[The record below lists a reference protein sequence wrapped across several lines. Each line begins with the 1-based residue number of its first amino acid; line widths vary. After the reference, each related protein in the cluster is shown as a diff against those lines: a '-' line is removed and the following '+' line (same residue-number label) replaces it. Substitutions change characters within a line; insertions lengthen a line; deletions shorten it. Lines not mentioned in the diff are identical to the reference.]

1 MPAVTW
7 ARLIGVFV
15 AALFVQVAIL
25 NQLVIFGVHP
35 ELMVLLPV
43 AGGFIAGPQRGA
55 SIGFVAGLFTD
66 LAVQLPFGLSSLT
79 YVLAGFTAGLIARA
93 SGTSELTAGEA
104 FSCAVLGTA
113 TSALY
118 VLLGTVIGQS
128 GLLSSQT
135 LQALAVVGV
144 AALLLSYPVL
154 KMIRWCVRGSS
165 SSYSVP
171 TGGSA
176 LG

>member
-1 MPAVTW
+1 
-7 ARLIGVFV
+7 
-15 AALFVQVAIL
+15 
-25 NQLVIFGVHP
+25 
-35 ELMVLLPV
+35 
-43 AGGFIAGPQRGA
+43 
-55 SIGFVAGLFTD
+55 LFTD

-79 YVLAGFTAGLIARA
+79 YVLAGFTAGIIARA
-93 SGTSELTAGEA
+93 AGTSELTAGEA

-135 LQALAVVGV
+135 LQALAVIGV
-144 AALLLSYPVL
+144 AALVLSYPVL
-154 KMIRWCVRGSS
+154 RLMTWCVRDAS

-171 TGGSA
+171 SGGSA

>member
-1 MPAVTW
+1 MSAITW
-7 ARLIGVFV
+7 IRLIGVFL
-15 AALFVQVAIL
+15 ASLLVQVAVL
-25 NQLVIFGVHP
+25 DQLVIFGVHP
-35 ELMVLLPV
+35 ELMVLLPI

-93 SGTSELTAGEA
+93 SGTAELTAGES
-104 FSCAVLGTA
+104 FSCAVLATA

-118 VLLGTVIGQS
+118 VLLGTLVGQS

-135 LQALAVVGV
+135 LQALAVIGV
-144 AALLLSYPVL
+144 AALVLAYPVL
-154 KMIRWCVRGSS
+154 KVIRWCVRDAS

-171 TGGSA
+171 SGGSA
-176 LG
+176 LS